1 MRLSWFIPQND
12 KYIRVEEEILEFS
25 ERFLIFI
32 KNKKHYKLRG
42 LYNLKE
48 ILIDDILYA
57 YQIKDTLYPIQGC
70 PIYNPELNVSSY
82 KDVNPEKLKELIEKS
97 KINMQNEID
106 KIKEL
111 IKYQL
116 QKNAEDDYV
125 KINFLQE
132 IDSYR
137 NKLYRKFIE
146 FLKNDSDEFLSKK
159 DSEALTDSTFSSQN
173 SIENEIK
180 WINPQKKEIR
190 LISPKDNKN

>member
-1 MRLSWFIPQND
+1 M
-12 KYIRVEEEILEFS
+12 
-25 ERFLIFI
+25 LI
-32 KNKKHYKLRG
+32 
-42 LYNLKE
+42 
-48 ILIDDILYA
+48 
-57 YQIKDTLYPIQGC
+57 
-70 PIYNPELNVSSY
+70 
-82 KDVNPEKLKELIEKS
+82 
-97 KINMQNEID
+97 EID

-146 FLKNDSDEFLSKK
+146 FLKNDSDEFLLKE
-159 DSEALTDSTFSSQN
+159 DSESLTDSNFSPQN

-180 WINPQKKEIR
+180 RINPQKKEIR
-190 LISPKDNKN
+190 LISPKDKKN